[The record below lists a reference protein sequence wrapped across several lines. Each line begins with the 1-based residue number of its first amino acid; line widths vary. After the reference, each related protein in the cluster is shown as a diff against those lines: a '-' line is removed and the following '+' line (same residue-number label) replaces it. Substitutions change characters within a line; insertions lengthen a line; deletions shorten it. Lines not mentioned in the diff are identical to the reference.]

1 MSNLTKKEEQYLE
14 EMYHKFP
21 KPIRYNNVIQSN
33 MGLLQFYNSKNDK
46 GNPFYLY
53 MSKQRMASILY
64 QIINSNHEKD
74 DVKNKAESMFK
85 KINID
90 SVC

>member
-21 KPIRYNNVIQSN
+21 KPIRFNNVIQTN
-33 MGLLQFYNSKNDK
+33 MGLLQFYNSKNDNKDCFYQSMIK
-46 GNPFYLY
+46 G
-53 MSKQRMASILY
+53 RMISILY

-74 DVKNKAESMFK
+74 DVKKKAESMFK

>member
-1 MSNLTKKEEQYLE
+1 MSNLTKKEKQYLE

-21 KPIRYNNVIQSN
+21 KPIRYNNVIQTN

-46 GNPFYLY
+46 GNPFYLS
-53 MSKQRMASILY
+53 MSKERMASILY
-64 QIINSNHEKD
+64 QIINSNDEKD
-74 DVKNKAESMFK
+74 DVKKKAESMFK
-85 KINID
+85 KINTG

>member
-1 MSNLTKKEEQYLE
+1 MSNLSKKEEQYLE

-21 KPIRYNNVIQSN
+21 KPIRYNNVIQTN

-53 MSKQRMASILY
+53 MSKQRMVSILY

-74 DVKNKAESMFK
+74 DVKKKAESMFK
-85 KINID
+85 KINTG

>member
-21 KPIRYNNVIQSN
+21 KPIRYNNVIQTN
-33 MGLLQFYNSKNDK
+33 MGLLQFYNSKNDNKASFYQSMIK
-46 GNPFYLY
+46 G
-53 MSKQRMASILY
+53 RMASILY

-74 DVKNKAESMFK
+74 DVKKKAELMFK
-85 KINID
+85 KINTG

>member
-21 KPIRYNNVIQSN
+21 KPIRFNNVIQTN
-33 MGLLQFYNSKNDK
+33 MGLLEFYNSKNDK

-74 DVKNKAESMFK
+74 DVKKKAESMFK
-85 KINID
+85 KINTG